1 MSIPVDAPVTL
12 YTLIVDGQFENKQP
26 FSVTLSEQVVV
37 LFNAWSHEDGVF
49 MEEEDWRQEY
59 VLETNGRVYAGDR

>member
-1 MSIPVDAPVTL
+1 MDAPVTL
-12 YTLIVDGQFENKQP
+12 YTLIVNGQFEDKQS

-37 LFNAWSHEDGVF
+37 LFNAWSHHDGVF